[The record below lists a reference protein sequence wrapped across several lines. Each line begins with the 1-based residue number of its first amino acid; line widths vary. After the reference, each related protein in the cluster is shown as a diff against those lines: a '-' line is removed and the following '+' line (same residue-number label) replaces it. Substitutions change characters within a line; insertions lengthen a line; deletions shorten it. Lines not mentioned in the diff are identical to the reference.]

1 MAKRSKSWIQNGAQA
16 WVCCIAL
23 VAGVAG
29 MQIAQAQVQPAPT
42 VPLAPG
48 AAPQDKLA
56 QAAASVGVQ
65 KCLPAIRR
73 LSALTVQ
80 GSRSHDVLL
89 DWDRK
94 QPDAGPFFSLV
105 GMEFPNAG
113 VAASVTAV
121 PDASS
126 NTCTIAAE
134 RISVAPFTCASI
146 AQSELPGYQMFR
158 LLPTY
163 AVYTD
168 PKEPTS
174 SVSLIDS
181 PPGCLVIRRF
191 VEYHWQDPAA
201 ASKPVPKPAA
211 KR

>member
-1 MAKRSKSWIQNGAQA
+1 MGIQGLLWAGLCSSALLASAQST
-16 WVCCIAL
+16 
-23 VAGVAG
+23 
-29 MQIAQAQVQPAPT
+29 PAPA
-42 VPLAPG
+42 AP
-48 AAPQDKLA
+48 PQDKLA

-65 KCLPAIRR
+65 KCLPAIKR

-80 GSRSHDVLL
+80 GSRNHDVLL

-94 QPDAGPFFSLV
+94 QPDAGPFFSLI
-105 GMEFPNAG
+105 GMEYPNAG

-121 PDASS
+121 PDPGGTSCS
-126 NTCTIAAE
+126 VAAE

-146 AQSELPGYQMFR
+146 AQAELPGYQMFR

-201 ASKPVPKPAA
+201 ASKPAPKPAA

>member
-1 MAKRSKSWIQNGAQA
+1 MNERSRGWRRVAAYGLTGISLFSALQLAWAQST
-16 WVCCIAL
+16 
-23 VAGVAG
+23 
-29 MQIAQAQVQPAPT
+29 PAP
-42 VPLAPG
+42 PAP
-48 AAPQDKLA
+48 PQDKLA

-65 KCLPAIRR
+65 KCLPAIKR

-94 QPDAGPFFSLV
+94 QPDAGPFFSLI
-105 GMEFPNAG
+105 GMEYPNAG

-121 PDASS
+121 PDPSGS
-126 NTCTIAAE
+126 TCSVAAE
-134 RISVAPFTCASI
+134 RISVAPYTCASI
-146 AQSELPGYQMFR
+146 AQTELPGYQMFR

-168 PKEPTS
+168 PKEPSS

-201 ASKPVPKPAA
+201 ATSKPAPKPAV

>member
-1 MAKRSKSWIQNGAQA
+1 MSDGCKEMMKMLRWTVLVMGFFGAMPSGMAQ
-16 WVCCIAL
+16 
-23 VAGVAG
+23 
-29 MQIAQAQVQPAPT
+29 QV
-42 VPLAPG
+42 LAP
-48 AAPQDKLA
+48 AAPPQDKLA

-65 KCLPAIRR
+65 KCMPAIRR
-73 LSALTVQ
+73 LSALTIQ

-94 QPDAGPFFSLV
+94 QPDAGPFFSLI

-121 PDASS
+121 PDANAS
-126 NTCTIAAE
+126 TCTIAAE

-201 ASKPVPKPAA
+201 VSAPAPKPPA